1 MKNVLRYICL
11 WCIISLS
18 SGVWAQQ
25 GTKVVTT
32 SMVDHE
38 KYYLQVGLPY
48 LGQIQSTTD
57 DSQRKINPVDIRFP
71 WGVLYLY
78 ETFAEESF
86 SVSKGYFGDKVLITW
101 LVRNNAKNITSFKVY
116 RRRQDI
122 VSESFVE
129 VASLPSTAT
138 QYEDKYVDGG
148 VLYEYKVKA
157 LGVFDTEIKYK
168 NYITGIG
175 YRNPTAVVG
184 GSVSYKGGNPVKDV
198 VVRAVPQGRD
208 GLSFGSAVSIP
219 SQGYLSVL
227 DLHKPIKEVATLQ
240 AWLKPKNGF
249 SSQDNAVRLF
259 RLKSSKGDNI
269 DISFKLNTGASE
281 YIEAN
286 LGGSIFQI
294 YNYYP
299 SGMLNAKG
307 EDILFPVT
315 DFNDKFVH
323 VSVILKDD
331 EVPTLYIN
339 GRKMNQ
345 EFVQAAHLKA
355 LERSSDYHSPYFKLL
370 ETPQSINLTGVLN
383 DGSTY
388 WKDVFIGGEKDILV
402 DEIRIWSSALSSE
415 AIWNDFRRY
424 IIGSENDLLVYL
436 RLNEG
441 VGNYAYDLSRK
452 SFSYNKNHAQLFS
465 EDFEKENN
473 SAWVSGEGNIPTVD
487 QLDVIG
493 VTDENGN
500 YIIASLP
507 YTGTGESYN
516 ITPMYGVH
524 QFEPNQQ
531 LIFVGEGATVVN
543 NVDFIDKSSFVFK
556 GKVLY
561 DTRGIFNSFVEVNT
575 GNASSVNFSGL
586 TDGDEYVSGPGIL
599 DEGYNYYEKSGEKF
613 LKGSYWLN
621 NAGTTDDDSDDY
633 LERYANIASEGVH
646 IYIDGQIVLDENNN
660 PVVSDSEGNFEINVP
675 IGEHYISLKKDG
687 HVFGCNGRFPAKTA
701 TFRDFFEDAEEQVC
715 FIDSTRISLVGK
727 VVGGAVESK
736 KVIGFGHN
744 GLYSKELTNSEGVK
758 ENITISAVNNIGV
771 AQLTLDYT
779 PPAGNVTN
787 YTKQKFDTNAETGE
801 YRVDVLPLKYGID
814 QTTGVIIPSNPS
826 LNLLSAS
833 EILDCSKP
841 VNEKTPV
848 YEISDGVELKGEPY
862 RFEKSFTFR
871 SVPVVRVTKQECDK
885 EIEIDDHSYSTK
897 GFQYPVFSQFK
908 SYKVEMKRFERYVN
922 FDESDQG
929 VESLVPVTDGELKIT
944 NNLALL
950 ESESIEVDKN
960 DASLITY
967 QFKAGFPSVSSPFT
981 KTIDVKYRINGVD
994 YKAENYLSEGIVLGG
1009 KSDGSQTF
1017 ITAAPDV
1024 PDIILRDPPGS
1035 ESFASIEKGESIS
1048 ITSESD
1054 FAKGGGVS
1062 TKLKLMIGVV
1072 FEAGGG
1078 LAGPV
1083 VKSEPINSLE
1093 TGITMASTTTDG
1105 QSLTKTYTFTQGIST
1120 SDNPDYSG
1128 ADGDLYIGQSKNYF
1142 YGSYNNVQVSEEI
1155 IGSSESLSLTN
1166 ADGESI
1172 YVSTQKA
1179 MYFSEEPSAT
1189 FFVFSQKHILETL
1202 IPELEL
1208 VISNLDNGIISE
1220 NDKGV
1225 QDRDYYVQQINLWRS
1240 VIREN
1245 EKIKYLA
1252 KNQRDKYKTKMLDE
1266 VNRFLQAIETAIDE
1280 GDDPAS
1286 EARLRSKLEES
1297 KKIKTLLSTK
1307 FEDNLSLDA
1316 GVGEI
1321 TRAIETVDLS
1331 SSSVSYNV
1339 NIESNIANDL
1349 GFKLNKAGLVNTN
1362 SVVTSQD
1369 LNSTLSEETETSLAI
1384 SYTLKDNDNMNLLN
1398 VDIVNAFDGNG
1409 PVFITKGGRTSCP
1422 YERVQMSVFYNHA
1435 SYVADDKDIQELDED
1450 KQEELSAATQQIE
1463 KPQLSVEVA
1472 DISNISEDK
1481 NAEFKLIL
1489 ENTGIA
1495 GTDDFFKLFI
1505 DNTTN
1510 PNNAKFNLG
1519 PNGTIVKVPV
1529 GERTEYSLTLGK
1541 SISDV
1546 YDYEDIR
1553 VVLQSEC
1560 DGGVE
1565 SEVTISANF
1574 VPACTQV
1581 EIGKPLENWVYN
1593 IDGSSNALP
1602 IELSGFNR
1610 LFNNFKKIDLEYR
1623 LSTSPNWNRLQTFYN
1638 TQAFYDDAI
1647 VANETD
1653 ISLISTDEV
1662 SYSWDITGLQLQD
1675 GEYELRARSS
1685 CTNGTEYISET
1696 VKGRIDLNSPL
1707 RFGTPTPTN
1716 GILASGDD
1724 LRVRFSE
1731 DIFYNQAVSRIEIKG
1746 ETNQLPVNHQV
1757 SLRFEGE
1764 NNKLTIQNPLI
1775 PQGDLTIEFWLKNAT
1790 TSASAVIIGQEK
1802 GVKIGLENGKIYFTL
1817 GDVTCK
1823 GDYNNDNAYHHYTL
1837 TYHQEIGD
1845 FNIYEDDK
1853 VIGSKNSNS
1862 TILFNG
1868 SNPLSIGGNTFIGN
1882 IHDLRLWSKSIS
1894 LANAYANI
1902 YTKLIG
1908 NEKSLIGYWPL
1919 NEGYGNIAKD
1929 LARFKHGNV
1938 NTAWDIKPKGSA
1950 YEFKGN
1956 NYQTLDNV
1964 GHVLLTDEMD
1974 ATLSFWMKTNV
1985 SQDATLFSN
1994 GHGDDSDPAQSGGK
2008 ANKWAVNLA
2017 SNGNLS
2023 LVNENKSYQ
2032 LTNASVVDG
2041 KWHHISILLDRSG
2054 VLKNFV
2060 DAQLVSSHPVS
2071 DISGFSGNLI
2081 WIGARGQMDLASQVN
2096 VDRKYTGKLDEV
2108 RLWNTLRSKEQEAR
2122 DRYNEVDFESV
2133 GLLLYA
2139 KMNRP
2144 EISSF
2149 EGPMYYHAYTNR
2161 TVIPSKAV
2169 LTGNLSYSDD
2179 SPAIKPARELI
2190 KFQTTHVINGSEMV
2204 LEPVVSNWASLEG
2217 QTLDITV
2224 HRMFDEVN
2232 NMQQSPITW
2241 SVFVNRNDVSW
2252 SANGYDDLL
2261 TLTTDAGES
2270 KSFEITIVNRGGKQQ
2285 SYVISNVPHW
2295 LTLSSASGVLSADSR
2310 EVITATIDK
2319 DLAPDHYIEDL
2330 SLETDY
2336 GFDQKLQLDLTV
2348 LKASPDWSVDP
2359 DHFKYSMNVIGK
2371 VKIDGVLSQTPYDK
2385 VVAMHNGQIRGLA
2398 NMHYD
2403 KAYDDYFVYMV
2414 IYSNVASGEDM
2425 TFSIWDSSQGRVL
2438 EAAIDNKISIG
2449 FVENEITGNK
2459 ANPAIFSNTQNV
2471 NESISLN
2478 AGWTWASFN
2487 VEDSKFSDLDALTSE
2502 MNLETSDK
2510 ILSHSPSLLE
2520 TYYKNGE
2527 QSRWSGTISSNGGVS
2542 TSKMYKINLVHQ
2554 QELNVSGIA
2563 VDVKNW
2569 SFPVKENW
2577 NWIPYPLG
2585 RSIAVK
2591 DALAFFDAREGDVFK
2606 SQDAFVIY
2614 DPLSGWSGTLKYL
2627 EPGKGYML
2635 KASVEQ
2641 TFKYP
2646 QIFTKSGSIKSSAKQ
2661 ENKEFYQ
2668 YTNNLNAV
2676 VELPDRYNELYVYD
2690 SNNVL
2695 RGRAQLDYETN
2706 PLLSFINVFGNN
2718 GEELTFHIGDGSQ
2731 VKKTTSTFVFK
2742 GNDVMGTVANPITL
2756 EEQSFVKD
2764 IVFPN
2769 PFKNELHI
2777 RLHTK
2782 YTEEVPISLY
2792 STLGQLVYSTNY
2804 KLVQGENLIRLTPSV
2819 ISGTYLLKV
2828 VLKDRVLTFK
2838 VMKM

>member
-1 MKNVLRYICL
+1 MKNVLRYVCL
-11 WCIISLS
+11 WCLMSLS
-18 SGVWAQQ
+18 IGAWSQQ
-25 GTKVVTT
+25 GAKVVTT

-57 DSQRKINPVDIRFP
+57 GLQRKINPVDIRFP

-78 ETFAEESF
+78 ETFSEESF
-86 SVSKGYFGDKVLITW
+86 SVSKGYFGDKVLISW
-101 LVRNNAKNITSFKVY
+101 LVRNNANNITSFKVY
-116 RRRQDI
+116 RRRKT
-122 VSESFVE
+122 VVAEPFVE
-129 VASLPSTAT
+129 IASLPSTAT
-138 QYEDKYVDGG
+138 QYEDRYVDGG

-208 GLSFGSAVSIP
+208 GISFGSAISIS
-219 SQGYLSVL
+219 SQGYLSVF
-227 DLHKPIKEVATLQ
+227 DLHKPITEVTTLQ
-240 AWLKPKNGF
+240 AWLKPQNGF
-249 SSQDNAVRLF
+249 TAQDNAVRLF
-259 RLKSSKGDNI
+259 RLSSSKGDNI
-269 DISFKLNTGASE
+269 DISFKLNTGATQ

-286 LGGSIFQI
+286 VGGSIFQI
-294 YNYYP
+294 HNYYP
-299 SGMLNAKG
+299 SGTLNAKG
-307 EDILFPVT
+307 EDILLPVS

-331 EVPTLYIN
+331 EIPSLYIN
-339 GRKMNQ
+339 GREMNQ
-345 EFVQAAHLKA
+345 EFVQSAHLKA
-355 LERSSDYHSPYFKLL
+355 LERNLDYRFPYFDLL
-370 ETPQSINLTGVLN
+370 ETPQAINLTGALN

-402 DEIRIWSSALSSE
+402 DEIRIWNSELSSE
-415 AIWNDFRRY
+415 TIWNDFRRY
-424 IIGSENDLLVYL
+424 IIGSENDLIVYL

-441 VGNYAYDLSRK
+441 VGDYAYDLSRK

-465 EDFEKENN
+465 DNFEKENN
-473 SAWVSGEGNIPTVD
+473 PAWISGEGNIPTTE

-524 QFEPNQQ
+524 QFEPSQQ

-575 GNASSVNFSGL
+575 GDASSVNFSGL

-599 DEGYNYYEKSGEKF
+599 DDGYNYYEKSGEKYF
-613 LKGSYWLN
+613 KGSYWLN
-621 NAGTTDDDSDDY
+621 TAGTADDDSDDY
-633 LERYANIASEGVH
+633 LERYANIASEGVQ

-660 PVVSDSEGNFEINVP
+660 PVVSDSEGDFEINVP

-687 HVFGCNGRFPAKTA
+687 HVFGYNGRFPAKKGTYK
-701 TFRDFFEDAEEQVC
+701 DFFEDADEQVC
-715 FIDSTRISLVGK
+715 FIDSTRFSLVGK
-727 VVGGAVESK
+727 VVGGAVESEK
-736 KVIGFGHN
+736 EIGFGHN
-744 GLYSKELTNSEGVK
+744 GLYRKEITNKDGQK

-787 YTKQKFDTNAETGE
+787 YTKQKFLTNAETGE
-801 YRVDVLPLKYGID
+801 YRIDVLPLKYGID
-814 QTTGVIIPSNPS
+814 QTTGIVIPSNPS

-841 VNEKTPV
+841 VSEKTPV
-848 YEISDGVELKGEPY
+848 YELPDGVELKGEPY

-871 SVPVVRVTKQECDK
+871 SVPVVRVIKQEYDK
-885 EIEIDDHSYSTK
+885 EIEIGDHSYSTE
-897 GFQYPVFSQFK
+897 GFQYPVYSQFK
-908 SYKVEMKRFERYVN
+908 PYALEMKRFERYVN
-922 FDESDQG
+922 FDESDEG
-929 VESLVPVTDGELKIT
+929 IESLVPVTDGELRIT
-944 NNLALL
+944 NNLALPD
-950 ESESIEVDKN
+950 SESMKVDSE

-967 QFKAGFPSVSSPFT
+967 LFKAGLPSVSSPFT

-994 YKAENYLSEGIVLGG
+994 YEAENYLREGIILGG

-1017 ITAAPDV
+1017 ITAAPDF

-1062 TKLKLMIGVV
+1062 TNLKVLIGVE

-1083 VKSEPINSLE
+1083 IKTEPVNNVE
-1093 TGITMASTTTDG
+1093 TGITVASTTTDG

-1120 SDNPDYSG
+1120 SDDPETAG
-1128 ADGDLYIGQSKNYF
+1128 ASSDLYIGQSKNYF
-1142 YGSYNNVQVSEEI
+1142 YGSFNNVQVSGQI
-1155 IGSSESLSLTN
+1155 IGSSESLDLTN
-1166 ADGESI
+1166 KDGETI

-1179 MYFSEEPSAT
+1179 MYFNEEPSTT

-1220 NDKGV
+1220 NDQGV

-1245 EKIKYLA
+1245 EKTKYLA
-1252 KNQRDKYKTKMLDE
+1252 KNQREKYKAKMLDE
-1266 VNRFLQAIETAIDE
+1266 VNRFQQAIETAIDE

-1286 EARLRSKLEES
+1286 EARLKSKLEES
-1297 KKIKTLLSTK
+1297 KEIETLLSTK
-1307 FEDNLSLDA
+1307 FENNLSLDA

-1321 TRAIETVDLS
+1321 TRSIETVNLS

-1339 NIESNIANDL
+1339 NIEETVANEL
-1349 GFKLNKAGLVNTN
+1349 GFKLNKAGLVNN
-1362 SVVTSQD
+1362 NLVFSNQD
-1369 LNSTLSEETETSLAI
+1369 LNSTLSEETEKSIAI
-1384 SYTLKDNDNMNLLN
+1384 SYTLKDNDKMNLLN

-1422 YERVQMSVFYNHA
+1422 YEGAQMSVFYNHA

-1450 KQEELSAATQQIE
+1450 EQEELSAATQQIE
-1463 KPQLSVEVA
+1463 QPQLSVEVA

-1495 GTDDFFKLFI
+1495 GTDDYFKLFV

-1510 PNNAKFNLG
+1510 PHNAKFNLG
-1519 PNGTIVKVPV
+1519 PNGTIVNVPV

-1546 YDYEDIR
+1546 YDYDDIR

-1560 DGGVE
+1560 DDGVE
-1565 SEVTISANF
+1565 SDVIISAHF

-1593 IDGSSNALP
+1593 IDGSSNTLP
-1602 IELSGFNR
+1602 IELNGFNR

-1623 LSTSPNWNRLQTFYN
+1623 LNTSPTWVRLQTYYN
-1638 TQAFYDDAI
+1638 NQEFYDEGLAN
-1647 VANETD
+1647 NETD
-1653 ISLISTDEV
+1653 ITLISSANV
-1662 SYSWDITGLQLQD
+1662 SYNWDITGMKLQD

-1707 RFGTPTPTN
+1707 RFGTPTPGD

-1724 LRVRFSE
+1724 LRVSFSE

-1746 ETNQLPVNHQV
+1746 ETNQLPVNHKV

-1764 NNKLTIQNPLI
+1764 KNSLLIQNPLI

-1790 TSASAVIIGQEK
+1790 TSASAVIVNQEE
-1802 GVKIGLENGKIYFTL
+1802 GVKIGLENGEIYFSL
-1817 GDVTCK
+1817 GGVTCQ
-1823 GDYNNDNAYHHYTL
+1823 GNFNNDNAFHHYTF
-1837 TYHQEIGD
+1837 TYHQETGD

-1862 TILFNG
+1862 TILFQG
-1868 SNPLSIGGNTFIGN
+1868 SNSILVGGNTFIGN
-1882 IHDLRLWSKSIS
+1882 IHDLRLWSKSIN

-1919 NEGYGNIAKD
+1919 NEGHGDIAKD
-1929 LARFKHGNV
+1929 LARFKHGSV
-1938 NTAWDIKPKGSA
+1938 NTSWDIKPKGNA
-1950 YEFKGN
+1950 YEFTGS
-1956 NYQTLDNV
+1956 NYLTLDNV

-1974 ATLSFWMKTNV
+1974 ATFSFWMKTDV
-1985 SQDATLFSN
+1985 TQDATLFSN
-1994 GHGDDSDPAQSGGK
+1994 GHGDDTDPKQSSGK
-2008 ANKWAVNLA
+2008 ANKWAVNLHMD
-2017 SNGNLS
+2017 GNLYFA
-2023 LVNENKSYQ
+2023 NENRSYQ
-2032 LTNASVVDG
+2032 LTSVALSDG
-2041 KWHHISILLDRSG
+2041 QWHHVSLLLDRSG
-2054 VLKNFV
+2054 MLKTNI
-2060 DAQLVSSHPVS
+2060 DAQYVSSHPVTN
-2071 DISGFSGNLI
+2071 ISGFSGNLI
-2081 WIGARGQMDLASQVN
+2081 WLGARGQMDLASQVT
-2096 VDRKYTGKLDEV
+2096 VDKNYTGKLDEI
-2108 RLWNTLRSKEQEAR
+2108 RLWNTLRSKDQEAR
-2122 DRYNEVDFESV
+2122 DRFNEVDFESV

-2144 EISSF
+2144 EVPTS
-2149 EGPMYYHAYTNR
+2149 EGPLYYHAYTNR
-2161 TVIPSKAV
+2161 TIIPSKATV
-2169 LTGNLSYSDD
+2169 EGALNYTEDV
-2179 SPAIKPARELI
+2179 PAIKPARELV

-2204 LEPVVSNWASLEG
+2204 LEPVVTNWASLEG

-2252 SANGYDDLL
+2252 SANGYEEVLAL
-2261 TLTTDAGES
+2261 TNNAGEN
-2270 KSFEITIVNRGGKQQ
+2270 KTFEITLVNRGGKQQ
-2285 SYVISNVPHW
+2285 SYVISNVPYW
-2295 LTLSSASGVLSADSR
+2295 LTLSSVSGVLSADSR

-2348 LKASPDWSVDP
+2348 LKSSPDWSVDP
-2359 DHFKYSMNVIGK
+2359 GDFRYSMNVIGK
-2371 VKIDGVLSQTPYDK
+2371 VKIDGVFSQTPYDK
-2385 VVAMHNGQIRGLA
+2385 VVAMHNGQVRGLA
-2398 NMHYD
+2398 NMQHD
-2403 KAYDDYFVYMV
+2403 KDYDDYFVYMV
-2414 IYSNVASGEDM
+2414 VYSNDASGEDM

-2438 EAAIDNKISIG
+2438 EAAIDNMTSIG
-2449 FVENEITGNK
+2449 FVENKITGTK
-2459 ANPAIFSNTQNV
+2459 ANPAIISNTQNV
-2471 NESISLN
+2471 NEKISLN
-2478 AGWTWASFN
+2478 AGWTWISFN
-2487 VEDSKFSDLDALTSE
+2487 VEDSKFSDLNVLTRG

-2520 TYYKNGE
+2520 TYYKNGD
-2527 QSRWSGTISSNGGVS
+2527 QSGWSGTISSNGGVS
-2542 TSKMYKINLVHQ
+2542 TSKMYKVNLVHQ
-2554 QELNVSGIA
+2554 QELNISGVA

-2591 DALAFFDAREGDVFK
+2591 DALAFYDAREGDVFK

-2641 TFKYP
+2641 EFKYP
-2646 QIFTKSGSIKSSAKQ
+2646 EIFAKNGMVNSVENLENIQLHKYGS
-2661 ENKEFYQ
+2661 
-2668 YTNNLNAV
+2668 NLSAV
-2676 VELPDRYNELYVYD
+2676 VQLPEGYTELYVYD
-2690 SNNVL
+2690 SNNEL
-2695 RGRAQLDYETN
+2695 RGKAHLDDEVN
-2706 PLLSFINVFGNN
+2706 RQLSFISVFGSG
-2718 GEELTFHIGDGSQ
+2718 GEELTFHIGNGSE
-2731 VKKTTSTFVFK
+2731 VKETGKTFSFS
-2742 GNDVMGTVANPITL
+2742 GNAVMGTIADPIL
-2756 EEQSFVKD
+2756 LDGEILPKEK
-2764 IVFPN
+2764 IFPN
-2769 PFKNELHI
+2769 PFRTELNIQLYANDAEDVTI
-2777 RLHTK
+2777 RLYNAMGQVA
-2782 YTEEVPISLY
+2782 YTTEYVLLE
-2792 STLGQLVYSTNY
+2792 GA
-2804 KLVQGENLIRLTPSV
+2804 NLIK
-2819 ISGTYLLKV
+2819 ISPPIASGVYLLKV
-2828 VLKDRVLTFK
+2828 YCNDRIITRK
-2838 VMKM
+2838 VVKR